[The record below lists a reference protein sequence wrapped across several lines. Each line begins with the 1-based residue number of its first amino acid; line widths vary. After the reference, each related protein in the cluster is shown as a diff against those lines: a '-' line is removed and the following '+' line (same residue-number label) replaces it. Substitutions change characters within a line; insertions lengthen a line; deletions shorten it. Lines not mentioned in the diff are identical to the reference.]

1 MSQTPVI
8 KGRINICLTNLDDGN
23 NNTFFW
29 LKLEKSICSVPNS
42 YKSVGGDLAEIM
54 CRL

>member
-8 KGRINICLTNLDDGN
+8 KGRRNICLTNLDDGN
-23 NNTFFW
+23 NNTFF
-29 LKLEKSICSVPNS
+29 LVEVRKSIFSAPNS
-42 YKSVGGDLAEIM
+42 YKLVGGDLAEIM